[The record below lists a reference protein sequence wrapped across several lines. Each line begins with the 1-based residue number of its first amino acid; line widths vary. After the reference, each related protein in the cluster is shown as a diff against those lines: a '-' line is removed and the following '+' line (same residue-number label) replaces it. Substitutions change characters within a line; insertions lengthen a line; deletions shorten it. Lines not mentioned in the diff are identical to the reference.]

1 MKLRICIL
9 VLFGF
14 FVAVSSAGAF
24 EPETLIVN
32 DTLQKIY
39 DGFSPPAVIKVTKGV
54 YVARGY
60 NRDNP
65 VLIVGPSGLI
75 VIDPGESIYAA
86 ERVKSAFNAEL
97 DNIFDKKPVKG
108 IIYTHHHDCHINGAS
123 VFAGKDT
130 EIIGHENLM
139 KSLYDEW
146 WGQVYPSRAAGGV
159 KMGGL
164 LFKKTDHEWDPGWY
178 RGIVLAGDQINGPS
192 GFLPPTRTVKD
203 ELKTTIAGVNLKLI
217 STPAETGDIIV
228 IWLPDKKVLIEIG
241 IIYEA
246 FPALVTMRGSGQRNP
261 LNYINSLKI
270 CRDLE
275 PKYLVKLHGNN
286 PVTKGRENVR
296 RFLTDFSDAIQFV
309 HDQTI
314 QYMNKGLAPG
324 EIKDLIELPR
334 HLAESSYL
342 QETYGRIDW
351 DVYHIFRYYRGYYTD
366 KTRDLFPQSPIDE
379 ARMAA
384 ELAGGV
390 NELAAKAYKAYVAGK
405 LEWALKLADY
415 ALLLDK
421 DNVSAFDT
429 KKAAMLDLAEK
440 TMNSQARNMLL
451 SDYLLMTKQA
461 YLPIDK
467 PKFVFSIIDD
477 NAVEFMPMDSL
488 FRIMAVNLIAS
499 KSIEKDIIVGLKL
512 TDINNNNQHDYK
524 NKHKGK
530 HGSND
535 PSRYS
540 LHVRKGILEVES
552 DNPKKAEFKIITDS
566 LTWKELVLGKLKPE
580 DAVDKKQV
588 VIAGG
593 DQQEF
598 YDFMDLFDE

>member
-1 MKLRICIL
+1 MKLRICIM

-14 FVAVSSAGAF
+14 LVAVSSAVAF
-24 EPETLIVN
+24 DPKEVEVN
-32 DTLQKIY
+32 DTLQEIY
-39 DGFSPPAVIKVTKGV
+39 DGFFPPAVIKVTDGV

-75 VIDPGESIYAA
+75 IIDPGESIYAA
-86 ERVKSAFNAEL
+86 ERVKSAFNTKL

-123 VFAGKDT
+123 VFADKHT
-130 EIIGHENLM
+130 EIIAHENLM

-146 WGQVYPSRAAGGV
+146 WGQLYPSRAAGGV

-164 LFKKTDHEWDPGWY
+164 LFKKNQFEWDPGWY
-178 RGIVLAGDQINGPS
+178 RGVVLAGDQISGPS

-217 STPAETGDIIV
+217 SAPGETGDIIV

-275 PKYLVKLHGNN
+275 PEYRVKLHGNN
-286 PVTKGRENVR
+286 PVTEGKENVR
-296 RFLTDFSDAIQFV
+296 QFLTDFSDAIQFV

-324 EIKDLIELPR
+324 EIKDLIKLPP
-334 HLAESSYL
+334 HLADLPYL
-342 QETYGRIDW
+342 KETYGRIDW

-390 NELAAKAYKAYVAGK
+390 EELAVKANKAFVDDK
-405 LEWALKLADY
+405 FEWALKLADY
-415 ALLLDK
+415 VLLLDE
-421 DNVSAFDT
+421 DNVSAFNT
-429 KKAAMLDLAEK
+429 KKDAMIALAEQ

-451 SDYLLMTKQA
+451 SDYLLMTGQA
-461 YLPIDK
+461 KLPIDD
-467 PKFVFSIIDD
+467 PKFVFSIIDP
-477 NAVEFMPMDSL
+477 NAVNFMPMDSL

-499 KSIEKDIIVGLKL
+499 KSVEKDIIVCLQL
-512 TDINNNNQHDYK
+512 TDINKHKKHNYK
-524 NKHKGK
+524 NIHKQK
-530 HGSND
+530 DGSTE
-535 PSRYS
+535 PSRYA
-540 LHVRKGILEVES
+540 LHLRKGILEVES
-552 DNPKKAEFKIITDS
+552 DTLKKAEFKIITDS
-566 LTWKELVLGKLKPE
+566 MTWKEMVLGKLQPE
-580 DAVDKKQV
+580 DAVSNGQV
-588 VIAGG
+588 VIAGA
-593 DQQEF
+593 DPDDF
-598 YDFMDLFDE
+598 YDFMHLFDE

>member
-24 EPETLIVN
+24 DPVEVPVHPALE
-32 DTLQKIY
+32 KIY
-39 DGFSPPAVIKVTKGV
+39 EDFSPPAVIKVTKGV

-86 ERVKSAFNAEL
+86 EKVKSAFNDKL

-130 EIIGHENLM
+130 EIIGQENLM
-139 KSLYDEW
+139 SSLYDEW
-146 WGQVYPSRAAGGV
+146 WGQMYPSRAEGGG
-159 KMGGL
+159 KMGGII
-164 LFKKTDHEWDPGWY
+164 FQDDPGWY
-178 RGIVLAGDQINGPS
+178 FGYVLAGPQILGPS
-192 GFLPPTRTVKD
+192 GFLPPTTTVKD
-203 ELKTTIAGVNLKLI
+203 ELKTRIAGVNLKLI
-217 STPAETGDIIV
+217 SAPAESRDVIV

-261 LNYINSLKI
+261 LDYISSLKI

-275 PKYLVKLHGNN
+275 PEYLVKLHGNN
-286 PVTKGRENVR
+286 PVTKGKKNIQ

-309 HDQTI
+309 HDQTV

-324 EIKDLIELPR
+324 EIKDLIELPS
-334 HLAESSYL
+334 HLAGSSYL

-351 DVYHIFRYYRGYYTD
+351 DVFHIFRYYRGYYTGQP
-366 KTRDLFPQSPIDE
+366 RDLFPQSPIDE
-379 ARMAA
+379 AQMAA

-390 NELAAKAYKAYVAGK
+390 EKLAEKAAEAYAAGKLDAGK

-415 ALLLDK
+415 ALLLDE
-421 DNVSAFDT
+421 DNASAFET
-429 KKAAMLDLAEK
+429 KKKAMLDLAEQ

-467 PKFVFSIIDD
+467 PKFVFSIIDH

-488 FRIMAVNLIAS
+488 FRIMAVSLIAD
-499 KSIEKDIIVGLKL
+499 KSEEKDIVAALKL
-512 TDINNNNQHDYK
+512 TDVKNHHYK
-524 NKHKGK
+524 NKKKPGT
-530 HGSND
+530 SD

-552 DNPKKAEFKIITDS
+552 DTLKKAEFKIITDS
-566 LTWKELVLGKLKPE
+566 MTWKELVLGKIQPE
-580 DAVDKKQV
+580 DAVSDGQV
-588 VIAGG
+588 VIAGA
-593 DQQEF
+593 DPEEF